1 MIKENMLLFKI
12 GQIEDRKKE
21 IAGRFYDSMNDLSK
35 LVATLKSEGI
45 FLENNKVINI
55 KKSDKISDF
64 EKYGFNILCLGES
77 NDFIEFSLQYPE
89 GREINLPKKSISLDL
104 NILIDLGK
112 LWNNTYSGN
121 SEDFFQ
127 FLEFIKSEYEIDI
140 TSALHENSQK
150 IIDFKNVKH
159 RVKVKTELLA
169 YKQLCKADIS
179 QIRKF
184 NNVHIDIEDKIDIDN
199 QLSNLFSDQ
208 LIPEYKRLLVVQCL
222 FLKAYIL
229 SYNSPKEPK
238 DKINDLINYS
248 LCKLKVFSDYELLL
262 IYWYFQDKQVTRS
275 AFKKMKLKKKTPDEL
290 VNDICNTAW
299 DIFHF
304 RNLED
309 SFVSSVAKNDLIA
322 SCFASRDKQYR
333 EFLNL
338 NPIQF
343 IVIQDDTYLPW
354 RKFRLQDEVE
364 ISEENWKEYSSRE
377 SVRIRFQ
384 MNSEYSYLEEIKK
397 SLIKE
402 IQEIHVHIVK

>member
-1 MIKENMLLFKI
+1 MLLFKI

-45 FLENNKVINI
+45 FLENNKVIYI

-121 SEDFFQ
+121 SGDFFQ

-229 SYNSPKEPK
+229 SYNSPKEPM

-299 DIFHF
+299 DFI
-304 RNLED
+304 LE
-309 SFVSSVAKNDLIA
+309 I
-322 SCFASRDKQYR
+322 
-333 EFLNL
+333 
-338 NPIQF
+338 
-343 IVIQDDTYLPW
+343 
-354 RKFRLQDEVE
+354 
-364 ISEENWKEYSSRE
+364 
-377 SVRIRFQ
+377 
-384 MNSEYSYLEEIKK
+384 
-397 SLIKE
+397 
-402 IQEIHVHIVK
+402 

>member
-1 MIKENMLLFKI
+1 MLYLLLNRQKV
-12 GQIEDRKKE
+12 DRKKE
-21 IAGRFYDSMNDLSK
+21 IAVRFYDSKSEFSK
-35 LVATLKSEGI
+35 LVSILESEGL
-45 FLENNKVINI
+45 FLQNNKVIYI

-64 EKYGFNILCLGES
+64 KKYGFNILYLGES

-89 GREINLPKKSISLDL
+89 GREIKLPKKSISLDL
-104 NILIDLGK
+104 NILIDLGR

-150 IIDFKNVKH
+150 IIDFKNSKH

-184 NNVHIDIEDKIDIDN
+184 NDVHIDVDDKIDIDN
-199 QLSNLFSDQ
+199 QLSNLFSDK

-229 SYNSPKEPK
+229 NYNSSTKPE

-248 LCKLKVFSDYELLL
+248 LCVLKVFSDYELLL

-275 AFKKMKLKKKTPDEL
+275 AYRKMKPKKKTLNEL

-309 SFVSSVAKNDLIA
+309 SFVSSVVKNDLIA

-343 IVIQDDTYLPW
+343 IVIQDETYLPW

-364 ISEENWKEYSSRE
+364 ISEENWKEYRSNE
-377 SVRIRFQ
+377 SERFKFQ
-384 MNSEYSYLEEIKK
+384 MNSEYSYLEEIKQ

-402 IQEIHVHIVK
+402 INKIHD

>member
-1 MIKENMLLFKI
+1 MDNENMLFLLLNILNRQKV
-12 GQIEDRKKE
+12 DRKKE
-21 IAGRFYDSMNDLSK
+21 IAGRFYDSMSDLSK
-35 LVATLKSEGI
+35 LVSILESEGV
-45 FLENNKVINI
+45 FLQNNKVIYI
-55 KKSDKISDF
+55 KKSDKIIDF
-64 EKYGFNILCLGES
+64 EKYGFNILYLGES

-89 GREINLPKKSISLDL
+89 GREIELPKKSISLDL

-150 IIDFKNVKH
+150 ITDFKNSKH

-184 NNVHIDIEDKIDIDN
+184 NYVHIDVDDKIDIDN
-199 QLSNLFSDQ
+199 QLSNLFSDK

-229 SYNSPKEPK
+229 NYNSSKKPK

-248 LCKLKVFSDYELLL
+248 LCVLKVFSDYELLL

-275 AFKKMKLKKKTPDEL
+275 AFRKMKPKKKTLNEL

-309 SFVSSVAKNDLIA
+309 SFVSSVVKNDLIG

-343 IVIQDDTYLPW
+343 IVIQDESYLPW

-364 ISEENWKEYSSRE
+364 ISEENWKEYRSNE
-377 SVRIRFQ
+377 SERIKFQ
-384 MNSEYSYLEEIKK
+384 MNSEYSCLEKIKQ

-402 IQEIHVHIVK
+402 INKIHD

>member
-1 MIKENMLLFKI
+1 MLCLLLNILSRQKV
-12 GQIEDRKKE
+12 DRKKE
-21 IAGRFYDSMNDLSK
+21 IAVRFYDSKSDFSK
-35 LVATLKSEGI
+35 LVSILESEGL
-45 FLENNKVINI
+45 FLQNNKVIYI
-55 KKSDKISDF
+55 KKSDKINDF
-64 EKYGFNILCLGES
+64 KKYGFNILYLGES

-89 GREINLPKKSISLDL
+89 GREIKLPKKSISLDF
-104 NILIDLGK
+104 LIDLGR

-150 IIDFKNVKH
+150 IIDFKNSKH

-184 NNVHIDIEDKIDIDN
+184 NDVHIDVDDKIDIDN
-199 QLSNLFSDQ
+199 QLSNLFSDK

-229 SYNSPKEPK
+229 NYNSSKKPE
-238 DKINDLINYS
+238 DNINDLINYS
-248 LCKLKVFSDYELLL
+248 LCVLKVFSDYELLL

-275 AFKKMKLKKKTPDEL
+275 AFRKMKPKKKTLNEL

-309 SFVSSVAKNDLIA
+309 SFVSSVVKNDLIS

-343 IVIQDDTYLPW
+343 IVIQDETYLPW

-364 ISEENWKEYSSRE
+364 ISEENWKEYRSNE
-377 SVRIRFQ
+377 SERIKFQ
-384 MNSEYSYLEEIKK
+384 MNSEYSYLEEIKQ

-402 IQEIHVHIVK
+402 INKIHD

>member
-1 MIKENMLLFKI
+1 MLLFEI

-45 FLENNKVINI
+45 FLENNKVIYI

-64 EKYGFNILCLGES
+64 ERNGFNILYLGVS

-89 GREINLPKKSISLDL
+89 GREIHLPKKSISLDL

-150 IIDFKNVKH
+150 IIDFNNAKH

-179 QIRKF
+179 QIREF

-199 QLSNLFSDQ
+199 QLSNLFSDK

-222 FLKAYIL
+222 FLKAFIL
-229 SYNSPKEPK
+229 SYNSPKGPK

-248 LCKLKVFSDYELLL
+248 LCELKTFSDYELLL

-309 SFVSSVAKNDLIA
+309 LFVSSVAKNDLIA

-343 IVIQDDTYLPW
+343 IVIQDATYLPW

-364 ISEENWKEYSSRE
+364 ISEENWKEYYTGKTLRNFYQTS
-377 SVRIRFQ
+377 ID
-384 MNSEYSYLEEIKK
+384 YSYWEQTKE

-402 IQEIHVHIVK
+402 INEKHTLD

>member
-1 MIKENMLLFKI
+1 MENENILLLLLN

-21 IAGRFYDSMNDLSK
+21 IAGRFYDSLSDLSK
-35 LVATLKSEGI
+35 LVTTLKLEGL
-45 FLENNKVINI
+45 FLQNNKVIYI

-64 EKYGFNILCLGES
+64 EKHGFNILCLGES
-77 NDFIEFSLQYPE
+77 NDFIEFSFQYPE
-89 GREINLPKKSISLDL
+89 GREINLPKKLISLDL

-150 IIDFKNVKH
+150 IIDFKNSKH

-179 QIRKF
+179 QIRKL
-184 NNVHIDIEDKIDIDN
+184 NDVHIDIDDKIDIDN
-199 QLSNLFSDQ
+199 QLSNLFSEK

-229 SYNSPKEPK
+229 NYNSSKEPK

-248 LCKLKVFSDYELLL
+248 LCELKVFSDYELLL

-275 AFKKMKLKKKTPDEL
+275 AFRKMKPKKKTLNEL

-309 SFVSSVAKNDLIA
+309 SFVSSVVKNDLIA
-322 SCFASRDKQYR
+322 TCFASRDKQYR

-338 NPIQF
+338 NPILF
-343 IVIQDDTYLPW
+343 IVIQDETYLPW
-354 RKFRLQDEVE
+354 RKFRLQVEVE
-364 ISEENWKEYSSRE
+364 ISEENWKEYSSNE
-377 SVRIRFQ
+377 SERIKFQ
-384 MNSEYSYLEEIKK
+384 KNSEYSYLEEIKK

-402 IQEIHVHIVK
+402 IKKIHD

>member
-1 MIKENMLLFKI
+1 MFLLLNR
-12 GQIEDRKKE
+12 QLEDRKKE
-21 IAGRFYDSMNDLSK
+21 IAVRFYDSMSDLSK
-35 LVATLKSEGI
+35 FVTTLKLEGL
-45 FLENNKVINI
+45 FLQNNKVIYI

-127 FLEFIKSEYEIDI
+127 FLEFIKSEYEIDN

-150 IIDFKNVKH
+150 ITDFKNSKH
-159 RVKVKTELLA
+159 RLKVKTELLA

-184 NNVHIDIEDKIDIDN
+184 NDVHIDINDKIDIDN
-199 QLSNLFSDQ
+199 QLCNLFSDQ

-229 SYNSPKEPK
+229 NYNSSKEPN
-238 DKINDLINYS
+238 DKINDLIKYS
-248 LCKLKVFSDYELLL
+248 LCELKVFSDYELLL

-275 AFKKMKLKKKTPDEL
+275 AFRKMKPKKKTLNKL

-309 SFVSSVAKNDLIA
+309 SFVSSVVKNDLIA

-333 EFLNL
+333 EFLNF

-343 IVIQDDTYLPW
+343 IVTQDETYLPW
-354 RKFRLQDEVE
+354 RKFRLQDEIE
-364 ISEENWKEYSSRE
+364 ISEENWKEYRSNE
-377 SVRIRFQ
+377 SERFKFQ
-384 MNSEYSYLEEIKK
+384 RCSEYSYLEAIKK

-402 IQEIHVHIVK
+402 IKKIHD

>member
-1 MIKENMLLFKI
+1 MENENILLLLLN

-21 IAGRFYDSMNDLSK
+21 IAGRLYDSLSDLSK
-35 LVATLKSEGI
+35 LVTTLKLEGL
-45 FLENNKVINI
+45 FLQNNKVIYI

-64 EKYGFNILCLGES
+64 EKHGFNILCLGES
-77 NDFIEFSLQYPE
+77 NDFIEFSFQYPE
-89 GREINLPKKSISLDL
+89 GREINLPKKLISLDL

-150 IIDFKNVKH
+150 IIDFKNSKH

-179 QIRKF
+179 QIRKL
-184 NNVHIDIEDKIDIDN
+184 NDVHIDIDDKIDIDN
-199 QLSNLFSDQ
+199 QLSNLFSEK

-229 SYNSPKEPK
+229 NYNSSKEPK

-248 LCKLKVFSDYELLL
+248 LCELKVFSDYELLL

-275 AFKKMKLKKKTPDEL
+275 AFRKMKPKKKTLNEL

-309 SFVSSVAKNDLIA
+309 SFVSSVVKNDLIA
-322 SCFASRDKQYR
+322 TCFASRDKQYR

-338 NPIQF
+338 NPILF
-343 IVIQDDTYLPW
+343 IVIQDETYLPW
-354 RKFRLQDEVE
+354 RKFRLQVEVE
-364 ISEENWKEYSSRE
+364 ISEENWKEYSSNE
-377 SVRIRFQ
+377 SERIKFQ
-384 MNSEYSYLEEIKK
+384 KNSEYSYLEEIKK

-402 IQEIHVHIVK
+402 IKKIHD

>member
-1 MIKENMLLFKI
+1 M
-12 GQIEDRKKE
+12 
-21 IAGRFYDSMNDLSK
+21 
-35 LVATLKSEGI
+35 
-45 FLENNKVINI
+45 
-55 KKSDKISDF
+55 
-64 EKYGFNILCLGES
+64 
-77 NDFIEFSLQYPE
+77 
-89 GREINLPKKSISLDL
+89 
-104 NILIDLGK
+104 IDLGK

-150 IIDFKNVKH
+150 IIDFKNSKH

-169 YKQLCKADIS
+169 YKQLCKVDIS
-179 QIRKF
+179 QIRKL
-184 NNVHIDIEDKIDIDN
+184 NDVHIDIDDKIDIDN
-199 QLSNLFSDQ
+199 QLSNLFSEK

-229 SYNSPKEPK
+229 NYNSSKEPK

-248 LCKLKVFSDYELLL
+248 LCELKVFSDYELLL

-275 AFKKMKLKKKTPDEL
+275 AFRKMKPKKKTLNEL

-309 SFVSSVAKNDLIA
+309 SFVSSVVKNDLIA
-322 SCFASRDKQYR
+322 TCFASRDKQYR

-338 NPIQF
+338 NPILF
-343 IVIQDDTYLPW
+343 IVIQDETYLPW
-354 RKFRLQDEVE
+354 RKFRLQVEVE
-364 ISEENWKEYSSRE
+364 ISDENWKEYSSNE
-377 SVRIRFQ
+377 SERIKFQ
-384 MNSEYSYLEEIKK
+384 KNSEYSYLEEIKK

-402 IQEIHVHIVK
+402 IKKIHD

>member
-1 MIKENMLLFKI
+1 
-12 GQIEDRKKE
+12 
-21 IAGRFYDSMNDLSK
+21 
-35 LVATLKSEGI
+35 
-45 FLENNKVINI
+45 
-55 KKSDKISDF
+55 
-64 EKYGFNILCLGES
+64 
-77 NDFIEFSLQYPE
+77 
-89 GREINLPKKSISLDL
+89 
-104 NILIDLGK
+104 LIDLGK

-140 TSALHENSQK
+140 TS
-150 IIDFKNVKH
+150 
-159 RVKVKTELLA
+159 
-169 YKQLCKADIS
+169 
-179 QIRKF
+179 
-184 NNVHIDIEDKIDIDN
+184 DKIDIDN
-199 QLSNLFSDQ
+199 QLSNLFSDK

-229 SYNSPKEPK
+229 RYYSQKKPK

-248 LCKLKVFSDYELLL
+248 LCELKVFSDYELLL

-275 AFKKMKLKKKTPDEL
+275 AFRKMKLKKKTPDEL

-377 SVRIRFQ
+377 SVRIKFQ
-384 MNSEYSYLEEIKK
+384 MSSEYSYLEGIKK
-397 SLIKE
+397 SLIEE
-402 IQEIHVHIVK
+402 IQEIHVQ